1 VKRVCLLLLI
11 WVLSLQTSWAATH
24 FCDEAAR
31 AGHTPVSHQHTELF
45 PSQDEH
51 AAEAG
56 GTLDDACCSV
66 AHAYHGLQAFVP
78 QDLPVFALLALPAAR
93 AEAAL
98 PAARERLSERHERPQ
113 WPAA

>member
-1 VKRVCLLLLI
+1 M
-11 WVLSLQTSWAATH
+11 SMQTSWAATH

-31 AGHTPVSHQHTELF
+31 AGQAPSSHRHAQLF
-45 PSQDEH
+45 PSHDDH

-66 AHAYHGLQAFVP
+66 AHAYHGLQAFIT
-78 QDLPVFALLALPAAR
+78 QDLPAFALLALPAAP

-98 PAARERLSERHERPQ
+98 PATRERFSERHERPQ